1 MSEKMSWTTRV
12 IIGSSVLAASL
23 AAGGGIAAASPDMSA
38 LITSTC
44 TYPQVID
51 ALNAQAPEAAND
63 LSSSSM
69 ASAWLQQLV
78 AAPPEER
85 QQMVAQV
92 QDMPAFQEYITLIPQ
107 VAQTCN
113 NY

>member
-1 MSEKMSWTTRV
+1 MSWTTRV
-12 IIGSSVLAASL
+12 ICGLSGMAVPLV
-23 AAGGGIAAASPDMSA
+23 AGGGIAAAAPDMSA

-44 TYPQVID
+44 TYPQVMQ
-51 ALNAQAPEAAND
+51 ALTAQSPEAAND
-63 LSSSSM
+63 LSSSSL
-69 ASAWLQQLV
+69 ATAWLQQLV
-78 AAPPEER
+78 ASPPAER

-92 QDMPAFQEYITLIPQ
+92 QDMPALQEYTGLIPQ